1 MSEPLLTAIGKE
13 LSVRSARAAKTGEG
27 VLDLSTFNTIEVD
40 RLFDAVNHA
49 STIAGQATLYRS
61 LANPLSSIEAIT
73 AKQDALRELDA
84 KPDLRARIEALVQH
98 AVKYEEEFYRLLFGT
113 FVGTFGDPKGK
124 MVTGGYGHKTYRNGT
139 EFMLGLVKGAH
150 SLPTPE
156 SPYLRA
162 RLDALKAFGS
172 TRSHALMK
180 GPAYVT
186 ERAIK
191 TKAEKWLLTPAIKF
205 RPTLFKPRL
214 IVLLVMAMGLFLY
227 YAPALGIARA
237 AMPAVMVFLLP
248 SFMLYGPIVGG
259 FDRDS
264 IIYPLRDGYRT
275 SRDVQQALEALGQLD
290 ELLSFY
296 RYAKTFSSPT
306 VLPTLVDSDRHT
318 LVLEAVRNP
327 ILGKGNA
334 AYVPNDINLNGVK
347 LTFVTGPNGGG
358 KTAFCKT
365 LAQVQLLTQI
375 GCYVPAE
382 RAQLSVADWLFYQV
396 PESNTLADREGRF
409 GTGLQRTKA
418 MFFASSPRSLVILE
432 ELAEGTTY
440 QEKLEISHT
449 ILGGFYQ
456 VGNNT
461 ILVTHNYELAEQF
474 QKREVGLYRQ
484 AEFVDGTPTHR
495 LVDGISRISHAHKV
509 AERIGFAKEHIEQH
523 LVERG
528 YADESTTRPEE
539 DRSEEHTSEL

>member
-1 MSEPLLTAIGKE
+1 MHEPLLKTISKE

-27 VLDLSTFNTIEVD
+27 VLDESTFNTIEVD

-61 LANPLSSIEAIT
+61 LTHPLSSVEAVT
-73 AKQDALRELDA
+73 AKQDALNELDSNA
-84 KPDLRARIEALVQH
+84 DLRARIEALVQH
-98 AVKYEEEFYRLLFGT
+98 AAHHEKEFYRLLFGT
-113 FVGTFGDPKGK
+113 FVGTFGDPRGK
-124 MVTGGYGHKTYRNGT
+124 MEIGGYGHKTYRQGT
-139 EFMLGLVKGAH
+139 QLMLGLVKGAQG
-150 SLPTPE
+150 LPTPE

-162 RLDALKAFGS
+162 RLDALRAFGS

-180 GPAYVT
+180 GPAYLT

-191 TKAEKWLLTPAIKF
+191 TKTEKWLLTPAIKF

-214 IVLLVMAMGLFLY
+214 IVALVIAMGLFLY
-227 YAPALGIARA
+227 YAPALGISRH

-248 SFMLYGPIVGG
+248 SFMLYGPLIGG

-264 IIYPLRDGYRT
+264 IIYPLRDGYRD
-275 SRDVQQALEALGQLD
+275 SRDVHQALEALGQID
-290 ELLSFY
+290 ELLSFH
-296 RYAKTFSSPT
+296 RYAKAFGGPT
-306 VLPTLVDSDRHT
+306 VLPSLIDSDRHV
-318 LVLEAVRNP
+318 LVLEQVRNP

-334 AYVPNDINLNGVK
+334 GYVPNDINLNGVK

-365 LAQVQLLTQI
+365 IAQVQLLAQI

-382 RAQLSVADWLFYQV
+382 RAQLSVADRIFYQV
-396 PESNTLADREGRF
+396 PESNLLADREGRF
-409 GTGLQRTKA
+409 GTELQRTKA
-418 MFFASSPRSLVILE
+418 IFFASSPRSLVILD

-461 ILVTHNYELAEQF
+461 MLVTHNYELAEQF
-474 QKREVGLYRQ
+474 RKRDVGLYRQ
-484 AEFVDGTPTHR
+484 AEFVHGAPTYR
-495 LVDGISRISHAHKV
+495 LIDGISRISHAHKV
-509 AERIGFAKEHIEQH
+509 AQRIGFAKEDIEKH

-528 YADESTTRPEE
+528 YAGDDRSSPEE
-539 DRSEEHTSEL
+539 PATDPT

>member
-1 MSEPLLTAIGKE
+1 MSEPILTAIGKE

-27 VLDLSTFNTIEVD
+27 VLDESTFNTIEVD

-61 LANPLSSIEAIT
+61 LAHPLSSVEAVT
-73 AKQDALRELDA
+73 AKQDALKELDA
-84 KPDLRARIEALVQH
+84 KPDLRAQIEALVQH
-98 AVKYEEEFYRLLFGT
+98 AATLEEEFYRLLFGT
-113 FVGTFGDPKGK
+113 FVGTFGDSKGK
-124 MVTGGYGHKTYRNGT
+124 METGGYGHKTYRHGT
-139 EFMLGLVKGAH
+139 ELMLGLVKGAH
-150 SLPTPE
+150 SLPIPE
-156 SPYLRA
+156 SPYLQA
-162 RLDALKAFGS
+162 RLETLKAFGS

-205 RPTLFKPRL
+205 RPTLFKPRV
-214 IVLLVMAMGLFLY
+214 IVLLVMAMGLFLH
-227 YAPALGIARA
+227 YAPALGISRH
-237 AMPAVMVFLLP
+237 AMPAIMVFLFP
-248 SFMLYGPIVGG
+248 SFMLYGPLVGG

-275 SRDVQQALEALGQLD
+275 SRDVQQAIEALGQID
-290 ELLSFY
+290 ELLSFH
-296 RYAKTFSSPT
+296 RYAKAFGSPT
-306 VLPTLVDSDRHT
+306 VLPSLLDSDRHAMI
-318 LVLEAVRNP
+318 LEGVRNP

-334 AYVPNDINLNGVK
+334 EYVPNDINLNRARI
-347 LTFVTGPNGGG
+347 TFITGPNGGG

-365 LAQVQLLTQI
+365 IAQAQLLAQI

-382 RAQLSVADWLFYQV
+382 RAQLSVADRIFYQV
-396 PESNTLADREGRF
+396 PESNSLTDREGRF
-409 GTGLQRTKA
+409 GTELQRTKA
-418 MFFASSPRSLVILE
+418 IFFASSPRSLVILD

-449 ILGGFYQ
+449 ILGGFHQ

-474 QKREVGLYRQ
+474 QKRDIGLYRQ
-484 AEFVDGTPTHR
+484 AEFVHGAPTHR

-509 AERIGFAKEHIEQH
+509 AQRIGFSKEDIEKH

-528 YADESTTRPEE
+528 YSADDRSTSEE
-539 DRSEEHTSEL
+539 DATGST